1 MALSDWLPWRTSA
14 RASAPV
20 DMPRLP
26 GGAPI
31 GRVIGDARVERSDPF
46 AIEANA
52 GRNLVDALRA
62 ADSGY
67 LAALNAAIDSALVR
81 DSRLAGVAS
90 ARILAIT
97 SRRWAV
103 RPPAGHE
110 QDRRAV
116 EVAQAITQVFYQ
128 TPGFTQ
134 RRAELAQ
141 GILRPVSVL
150 EHDWQIDAN
159 GWRVSRPRHV
169 DPSVIDY
176 DVSAGQWVISTGE
189 NRGRALA
196 EFPDKFIVHS
206 PARGLALAKHRRGAL
221 RPMLSLSLAKRYGL
235 RWWAEML
242 ERFGQPQVYGIA
254 PEHASEALLDAITLG
269 LRNLSSQ
276 WNASFKGD
284 VKLDALPVSINDE
297 AHRKFIDS
305 INIEYAV
312 NLLGGN
318 LATESKDGQ
327 VYGSQAQAQVRGDIL
342 ASDLVE
348 LDETIVDQW
357 IEPTVRFNAPGAPVP
372 VIESVISPSRPWS
385 LAEYQG
391 GLCTLDEFRTSNGH
405 DPIGGDAGAE
415 MMRPASAP
423 TSVQVPDAIGALPA
437 DASATDVADT
447 ALNGAQ
453 IASLKEIVIAVA
465 MGEIPR
471 ATGVELIL
479 AAFPTIDREQAEKIM
494 GPVGAGFQSA
504 QQQPAAL
511 TAPPGGAA
519 TADPFPRSIAMSSQ
533 TSRTPRSGPARLLS
547 Q

>member
-1 MALSDWLPWRTSA
+1 MVLSDWLPWRTSA
-14 RASAPV
+14 RAAAPSE
-20 DMPRLP
+20 MATLP
-26 GGAPI
+26 GGAPV
-31 GRVIGDARVERSDPF
+31 GRVIGRAAYVRDDPF
-46 AIEANA
+46 AVESQA
-52 GRNLVDALRA
+52 GAKLISALRA

-67 LAALNAAIDSALVR
+67 LGSLNAAIDSALVR
-81 DSRLAGVAS
+81 DSRLAGVAA
-90 ARILAIT
+90 ARVLAIT

-103 RPPAGHE
+103 RPPAGYE
-110 QDRRAV
+110 QDRQAL
-116 EVAQAITQVFYQ
+116 EVAQAITQVLYQ
-128 TPGFTQ
+128 TPGFAQ

-150 EHDWQIDAN
+150 EHDWQIDKN
-159 GWRVSRPRHV
+159 GWRVSRPRHI
-169 DPSVIDY
+169 DPSLVDY
-176 DVSAGQWVISTGE
+176 DCDRGQWIVSQGE
-189 NRGRALA
+189 HKGRALA
-196 EFPDKFIVHS
+196 EWPDKFVVHS
-206 PARGLALAKHRRGAL
+206 PARGLAIAKQRRGAL
-221 RPMLSLSLAKRYGL
+221 RPMLSLSLVKRYGL

-242 ERFGQPQVYGIA
+242 ERFGQPQVYGVA
-254 PEHASEALLDAITLG
+254 PEHASEALLDEITTG

-276 WNASFKGD
+276 WAAAFKGD
-284 VKLDALPVSINDE
+284 VAIAALPVSINDE
-297 AHRKFIDS
+297 AHGKFIDMV
-305 INIEYAV
+305 NTEYAV

-318 LATESKDGQ
+318 LSTESKDGQ

-348 LDETIVDQW
+348 LDEAIVDQW

-415 MMRPASAP
+415 MARPVSAP
-423 TSVQVPDAIGALPA
+423 TSVQVPDALGSLPA
-437 DASATDVADT
+437 DAPTDVADT

-494 GPVGAGFQSA
+494 GPVGAGFQPSQSTA
-504 QQQPAAL
+504 PAEPSS
-511 TAPPGGAA
+511 PPGGAA
-519 TADPFPRSIAMSSQ
+519 TVDPFPRATVTNSQ
-533 TSRTPRSGPARLLS
+533 TSRTPRSGPVRLLS